1 MTKTK
6 EIEKINNFLVNNE
19 KIEFNSKNYEK
30 IEFIYGIA
38 IKEIKHKLEIL
49 KEEYKM
55 FYNYDLIDH
64 INERIKSK
72 ESISKKM
79 TKKGIDFT
87 YSKMIENINDIA
99 GVRVICPLKK
109 DIYTIRKLI
118 TNLPGIKILK
128 ENKILYPKG
137 LWYED
142 RATTGQYINFCK
154 KIYYVSEGFYTYR
167 QRDNSIMKQNSY
179 NPKMLDICQAMKMF
193 DRQVDDHEYKS
204 EKEYLFISNL
214 LFQNS
219 LRLLP
224 LKKNKEM
231 KECYDIL
238 EKKYPNWKQNVY
250 YKKQS
255 KGYKILCLLISK
267 RLYFISRILI
277 KYKMKGA

>member
-38 IKEIKHKLEIL
+38 IKEIKHKLEKL

-55 FYNYDLIDH
+55 FYDYDLIDH

-109 DIYTIRKLI
+109 DIYMIRKLI

-128 ENKILYPKG
+128 EK
-137 LWYED
+137 D
-142 RATTGQYINFCK
+142 YI
-154 KIYYVSEGFYTYR
+154 T
-167 QRDNSIMKQNSY
+167 
-179 NPKMLDICQAMKMF
+179 NPK
-193 DRQVDDHEYKS
+193 KS
-204 EKEYLFISNL
+204 GYS
-214 LFQNS
+214 S
-219 LRLLP
+219 YH
-224 LKKNKEM
+224 M
-231 KECYDIL
+231 IL
-238 EKKYPNWKQNVY
+238 EVPVTLSKNSVY
-250 YKKQS
+250 AKVEVQIRTMAMDFWASLEHKM
-255 KGYKILCLLISK
+255 
-267 RLYFISRILI
+267 
-277 KYKMKGA
+277 KYKNNKDVSKNVSKELVQCAKIVNKLDNKMLLLNS